1 MGSLFREP
9 RIPGPSAADLARQR
23 AIEDQE
29 AKRQREADAR
39 AAEEKLQKNL
49 GQRGSEALFSAGKTG
64 FDIGTTSGDTLG
76 TGKHK

>member
-1 MGSLFREP
+1 MGSFFRAP

-29 AKRQREADAR
+29 AKR
-39 AAEEKLQKNL
+39 
-49 GQRGSEALFSAGKTG
+49 QRGSEALFSAGKTG

-76 TGKHK
+76 TGKPK